1 MEKYIDINEEGCSV
15 RCKLYYEDLHT
26 VRRAVLFGH
35 GFGGHKDNK
44 AAEKFARYVLSKYKN
59 LAVMTFDWPCHGA
72 DARKKLSLEDCNTYL
87 RLCTRWL
94 RERLG
99 AEELYAYATSF
110 GGYLFLKYIS
120 ESENPFRRLAF
131 RCPAVNMYDV
141 ITGAIMQEE
150 DLAKVE
156 KGKDILVGFDRK
168 IKISRDFL
176 QEVKA
181 ADITLRDFS
190 DFCGEILILQGT
202 KDEIVPFAAVEAFAD
217 QNLLD
222 FEAVENA
229 DHRFIDP
236 KIMERAIIRIADFF
250 DLR

>member
-59 LAVMTFDWPCHGA
+59 LAVMTFDWPCHGE

-94 RERLG
+94 REHLG

-120 ESENPFRRLAF
+120 ENENPFRSLAF
-131 RCPAVNMYDV
+131 RCPAVNMYEV

-176 QEVKA
+176 QELKA
-181 ADITLRDFS
+181 ADITTRDFS

-217 QNLLD
+217 RNLLD
-222 FEAVENA
+222 FEAVANA
-229 DHRFIDP
+229 DHRFMDP

>member
-26 VRRAVLFGH
+26 ARRAVLFGH

-44 AAEKFARYVLSKYKN
+44 AAEKFASYVLSKYKN

-72 DARKKLSLEDCNTYL
+72 DARKKLSLDACNTYL
-87 RLCTRWL
+87 RLCTRLL

-120 ESENPFRRLAF
+120 ENENPFQSLAF

-141 ITGAIMQEE
+141 ITKAIMRQD
-150 DLAKVE
+150 DLRKVE

-176 QEVKA
+176 EELKS
-181 ADITLRDFS
+181 ADITQRDFS
-190 DFCGEILILQGT
+190 DLCGQILILQGT
-202 KDEIVPFAAVEAFAD
+202 RDEIVPFAAVEAFAD
-217 QNLLD
+217 RNLLD

-229 DHRFIDP
+229 DHRFLDP
-236 KIMERAIIRIADFF
+236 KIMERAIIRIAAFF
-250 DLR
+250 ELR